1 MLPGREE
8 TGKDVQCCFCDLSI
22 TPCFLTLQ
30 GDGQGGTL
38 DLRREKSLIFKCGFG
53 FSEGINL
60 QHTEPH
66 SAHPHPCPGGT
77 CGTSWALV
85 QSPGTAHQGRTC
97 GCSLWLW
104 NALVGQH
111 SPVPGGQAGDSLHQ
125 RHCKSSAKPWPQEI
139 LISRNK
145 SLFHLMGQ
153 SFPMV

>member
-1 MLPGREE
+1 MLPDREE

-22 TPCFLTLQ
+22 TRCFLTLQ
-30 GDGQGGTL
+30 GDGQGSAL
-38 DLRREKSLIFKCGFG
+38 DPRREKSLIFKCGFS
-53 FSEGINL
+53 FSEGISLDSNTAPL
-60 QHTEPH
+60 TSPTSLPRWDLWHQLGFGAN
-66 SAHPHPCPGGT
+66 AHEE
-77 CGTSWALV
+77 
-85 QSPGTAHQGRTC
+85 RTR

-111 SPVPGGQAGDSLHQ
+111 SLVPGRQAGDSSHQ

-139 LISRNK
+139 LIARNK